1 MRVVNS
7 SNTPSFYRHYTN
19 INHENSLYLVH
30 TYGTIIVYEFLIL
43 PNDGRQVPLSFTK
56 KKQHSERVRYF
67 YENGVVILA
76 DLE

>member
-7 SNTPSFYRHYTN
+7 SNTPSFDRHYTT

-30 TYGTIIVYEFLIL
+30 TYGTIIIHEFLIL

-56 KKQHSERVRYF
+56 KKQHSDVKEF
-67 YENGVVILA
+67 DIFMKTALSS
-76 DLE
+76 LPL